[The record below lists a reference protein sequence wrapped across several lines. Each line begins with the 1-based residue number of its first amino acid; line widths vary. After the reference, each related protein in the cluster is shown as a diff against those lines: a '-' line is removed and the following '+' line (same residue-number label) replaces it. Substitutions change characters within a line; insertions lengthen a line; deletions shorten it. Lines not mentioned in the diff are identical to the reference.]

1 MRIAS
6 HVVRRKVVCPDRQ
19 RGELENRAA
28 HAAHIFRIVEQ
39 KQRDGGVAH
48 VHRADAA
55 VGIVL
60 LGEEDHVAALVGDQL
75 VRAYGVAVGRGGDQP
90 VVLAAQLERLLLE
103 RFVQR
108 AALGHERFPLRVQGG
123 DRVQYG
129 LAAARIVGGGQAA
142 EIVDRGHVVIGGV
155 DAHFKRR
162 FFIDG
167 AALFG
172 GQAGFA
178 GMHVVLARQIGV
190 APVDGDVVSA
200 VAGKALMQAAHIGD
214 VQRGRAVG
222 IAHHGRLFGA
232 GVGGIEALV
241 ELLLLFGV
249 GRNVALRVAQP
260 LVHEEAQR
268 HIVRLSVRAF
278 GGHVHIGHGHGQH
291 VRPVEQQRGG
301 EGDVYAHAGCDE
313 RGAGAGGRDLEG
325 LGLHGLVRVHAE
337 EAVRLSID
345 HGQAEQRLFLARPV
359 CGHGVG
365 QAVGRAPDGE
375 IGVVDDQGQ
384 RRKAVKSCGHKN
396 SSSLNRESA
405 RNQAH
410 DVLLLS

>member
-1 MRIAS
+1 M
-6 HVVRRKVVCPDRQ
+6 
-19 RGELENRAA
+19 
-28 HAAHIFRIVEQ
+28 
-39 KQRDGGVAH
+39 
-48 VHRADAA
+48 
-55 VGIVL
+55 
-60 LGEEDHVAALVGDQL
+60 LVGDQL

-129 LAAARIVGGGQAA
+129 LAAARVVGGGQAA

-155 DAHFKRR
+155 DVHFKRH

-190 APVDGDVVSA
+190 APVDGDVVAA

-232 GVGGIEALV
+232 GVGGIEAFV

-249 GRNVALRVAQP
+249 GRNIALGVAQP
-260 LVHEEAQR
+260 VVHEEAQR
-268 HIVRLSVRAF
+268 YRVRPPVRAF
-278 GGHVHIGHGHGQH
+278 GGHVYIGHGHGQH
-291 VRPVEQQRGG
+291 VRPVEQQRRG
-301 EGDVYAHAGCDE
+301 EGNAYAHAARDE
-313 RGAGAGGRDLEG
+313 RGACAGGRDFEG
-325 LGLHGLVRVHAE
+325 FGLHGLVRVHAK
-337 EAVRLSID
+337 EAVCPAVD
-345 HGQAEQRLFLARPV
+345 HGQAEQRLFLAGPV
-359 CGHGVG
+359 GGHGVG
-365 QAVGRAPDGE
+365 QMVGRAPDGE
-375 IGVVDDQGQ
+375 IGIVDNQGQ
-384 RRKAVKSCGHKN
+384 RRKAIHSGSHKN
-396 SSSLNRESA
+396 SSSHTVSEKWGSGGRSIPRRTPIIIKNGANVNPSA
-405 RNQAH
+405 DKMRKQT
-410 DVLLLS
+410 